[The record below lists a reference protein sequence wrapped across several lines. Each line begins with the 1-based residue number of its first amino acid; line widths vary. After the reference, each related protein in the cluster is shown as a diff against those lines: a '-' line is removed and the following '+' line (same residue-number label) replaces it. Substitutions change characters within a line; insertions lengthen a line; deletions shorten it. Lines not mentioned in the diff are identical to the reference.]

1 MGISVQHVLI
11 LIDVSADPTVTAN
24 FPNQLIELITL
35 HHAELETEL
44 RDKVVGSLVLLR
56 NKDVIDSST
65 LLNTLFP
72 ILVTTPSK
80 RSVLRAFF
88 MAPEINSSVVSGS
101 YSSRRFFPI
110 SAHPISRAQTISS
123 TALSR
128 PSCTISSRPTV
139 PRRKEYGR

>member
-1 MGISVQHVLI
+1 MPGSINTV
-11 LIDVSADPTVTAN
+11 ADPTVTAE

-80 RSVLRAFF
+80 RFVLRANLCFPKLSIF
-88 MAPEINSSVVSGS
+88 AVSVPYSLLRSSL
-101 YSSRRFFPI
+101 I
-110 SAHPISRAQTISS
+110 SAP
-123 TALSR
+123 
-128 PSCTISSRPTV
+128 PM
-139 PRRKEYGR
+139 